1 MSGRAAGITGILLAV
16 SAVIGAVALL
26 IWSVS
31 ALVGVL
37 R

>member
-1 MSGRAAGITGILLAV
+1 MSGRAADITGILLAV